1 MGNSE
6 LLRDVASAWTEELKS
21 RSGVVGVFLYG
32 SLARGAKALHEFSDV
47 DVALV
52 LEDAHLPAHYA
63 EHRLLEGIK
72 TDTTLMSA
80 STLEDWQQKP
90 PSRLYEGHWTNSL
103 FFRALT
109 QGSDSI
115 VLYDP
120 QERIH
125 RTKAILPTYDAL
137 VLPEVRRWLANFRVE
152 RLEKATAEP
161 GDLYERLHPGWLK
174 SVVTHWAD
182 EKSLPDAAVQLGLP
196 EILDDLARWE
206 LLLEYPSRHLEWV
219 CEAYTRIGK
228 LAQAEFYD
236 HLDVPP
242 DLEIVGEWNVFWP
255 GNRIH
260 TMERLLAELPQTLRW
275 SESLHQQGKPAE
287 ARYMLWPC
295 DPQGIR
301 QRVASL
307 RDALQ
312 PMGYDI
318 AALAHS
324 FLDSPKLSESETELG
339 SCLAEGAKR
348 CISENAAIEVEHL
361 ASQVLERLEARAQL

>member
-6 LLRDVASAWTEELKS
+6 LLRNVASAWTEELKS
-21 RSGVVGVFLYG
+21 RPGVVGVFLYG
-32 SLARGAKALHEFSDV
+32 SLARGAKALHELSDV

-90 PSRLYEGHWTNSL
+90 PGRLYEGHWTNSL
-103 FFRALT
+103 FLRALT

-120 QERIH
+120 QGRIH
-125 RTKAILPTYDAL
+125 RTKAILPTYDTL

-182 EKSLPDAAVQLGLP
+182 EKSLPDAAVQLGLS

-206 LLLEYPSRHLEWV
+206 LLLEYPSRHLERV

-228 LAQAEFYD
+228 LAQTEFYE
-236 HLDVPP
+236 HLDVPS

-255 GNRIH
+255 GNRTH

-275 SESLHQQGKPAE
+275 SKSLHQQGKLAE

-312 PMGYDI
+312 LMGYDI

-324 FLDSPKLSESETELG
+324 FLSSPELSDSETELA

-348 CISENAAIEVEHL
+348 RISENDATEVKHL
-361 ASQVLERLEARAQL
+361 ASQVLERLEARAQF